1 MSETITLLDSDAL
14 DGLLGL
20 FDTQWGIFDQNGDPV
35 ITADTVVE
43 VGYRREYKIS
53 DFPIEEGSF
62 ASYNKVQT
70 PYDVRVTFAIGG
82 SVSDREAVLI
92 QVGAAC
98 ASLDLYSV
106 VTPEFTYPQANVV
119 HYDYRRTARR
129 GLGLMEIEV
138 WVEEVRQV
146 AAGQFTP
153 AKTDNAAS
161 PANGGTVSTSTATGP
176 QAATVAQQSTIS
188 NVSPM
193 AQAGPQTPG
202 ATLAPEPP
210 PAPPAPSTTAAAATP
225 AVTPQTQVSASEA
238 NAAATPNVAR
248 DGY

>member
-1 MSETITLLDSDAL
+1 MSDSLTLMDADAL

-20 FDTQWGIFDQNGDPV
+20 FDTQWGIYDDNGDPV

-43 VGYRREYKIS
+43 VGYRREYRIS
-53 DFPIEEGSF
+53 DFPVEEGSF

-92 QVGAAC
+92 QIGAAC

-106 VTPEFTYPQANVV
+106 VTPEFTYPQANVT

-153 AKTDNAAS
+153 AQSDNAAS
-161 PANGGTVSTSTATGP
+161 PANGGTVSSSAADGP
-176 QAATVAQQSTIS
+176 QAATVAQQST
-188 NVSPM
+188 VS
-193 AQAGPQTPG
+193 ATAADGPQAPG

-210 PAPPAPSTTAAAATP
+210 PAPPAPVAAT
-225 AVTPQTQVSASEA
+225 AVQQPIAPQTQVSASEA